1 MCVYIG
7 VLRVST
13 MFNRKSA
20 PEVEVECII
29 LKKQDIYNKITL
41 AFQKG
46 SISFFRT
53 KRNII
58 FSYQT
63 CIVAL
68 LIVCSLE
75 MSWYITPLFAES
87 NCESSNGVSPN
98 T

>member
-7 VLRVST
+7 VLRIST

-41 AFQKG
+41 TFQKG

-75 MSWYITPLFAES
+75 MS
-87 NCESSNGVSPN
+87 
-98 T
+98 